1 MLILEEAKEVSNV
14 DEAAIIDLR
23 SLGIDPKRKSELNN
37 REELL
42 ELAENLKQSMLHD
55 YRIAYGYKGDEYGQ
69 ESKATLCH

>member
-1 MLILEEAKEVSNV
+1 VSNG
-14 DEAAIIDLR
+14 DESVIIDLR
-23 SLGIDPKRKSELNN
+23 SLGIDTRRKSELNN

-55 YRIAYGYKGDEYGQ
+55 YKIAYGHKGDEYEQ